1 MQQDKQSSKNKCFA
15 SNALAVAL
23 LIICAVIGMLFYG
36 QHIMATATQGMGKL
50 AAKHLT
56 YEIPNALI
64 LLEARRGPCATI
76 PITSEEL
83 MKRGAPKQTANG
95 SPWTASFTGESV
107 EVIYPYSDEDD
118 YRMTK
123 HDLLKVIQESSN
135 VQKAEIAVEG
145 VKVTY
150 SCQHPVTKS

>member
-1 MQQDKQSSKNKCFA
+1 SLKNCLDRWVHF
-15 SNALAVAL
+15 
-23 LIICAVIGMLFYG
+23 
-36 QHIMATATQGMGKL
+36 T
-50 AAKHLT
+50 
-56 YEIPNALI
+56 
-64 LLEARRGPCATI
+64 RRGPCATI

-150 SCQHPVTKS
+150 SCQQPVTKS

>member
-1 MQQDKQSSKNKCFA
+1 
-15 SNALAVAL
+15 
-23 LIICAVIGMLFYG
+23 MLFYG
-36 QHIMATATQGMGKL
+36 QNIMATATQGMGKL

-95 SPWTASFTGESV
+95 SPGLQASPESLSRS
-107 EVIYPYSDEDD
+107 YTP
-118 YRMTK
+118 T
-123 HDLLKVIQESSN
+123 
-135 VQKAEIAVEG
+135 
-145 VKVTY
+145 VTR
-150 SCQHPVTKS
+150 TTIE

>member
-1 MQQDKQSSKNKCFA
+1 MQQDKQSSKNKSFA

-36 QHIMATATQGMGKL
+36 QNIMATATQGMGKL

-83 MKRGAPKQTANG
+83 MKRGAPKDG
-95 SPWTASFTGESV
+95 
-107 EVIYPYSDEDD
+107 
-118 YRMTK
+118 
-123 HDLLKVIQESSN
+123 LK
-135 VQKAEIAVEG
+135 
-145 VKVTY
+145 
-150 SCQHPVTKS
+150 

>member
-1 MQQDKQSSKNKCFA
+1 MQQDKQSQQNKSFA
-15 SNALAVAL
+15 SNVLAVAL
-23 LIICAVIGMLFYG
+23 LIICAAIGMLFYG

-83 MKRGAPKQTANG
+83 MKGERLSKQRTARPG
-95 SPWTASFTGESV
+95 LQASPESLSRS
-107 EVIYPYSDEDD
+107 YTP
-118 YRMTK
+118 T
-123 HDLLKVIQESSN
+123 
-135 VQKAEIAVEG
+135 
-145 VKVTY
+145 VTR
-150 SCQHPVTKS
+150 TTIE